1 VSVRAS
7 TNLRDSR
14 RMLRTFMC
22 SLVGS
27 SSPTT
32 LKPPAGVTGHTSAS
46 TSVSGSASALAPSEA
61 LPPAME
67 ASSSTSM
74 PAEGDVL
81 RAALGPWS
89 SSTSRTAGP
98 APQAPPGYA
107 PRADAVFARIKKHSI
122 ENTCFP
128 CLFVHM
134 KMAYKT
140 VMCVVVACLCPAAAY
155 HMPVPGA
162 RAHRAFHQFNILAPL
177 QPWPAA
183 ASLRGR
189 AARCNVGLGAN
200 LNRQHDFG
208 IDPNKV
214 QRALGL
220 WALSAPVIV

>member
-1 VSVRAS
+1 
-7 TNLRDSR
+7 
-14 RMLRTFMC
+14 
-22 SLVGS
+22 
-27 SSPTT
+27 
-32 LKPPAGVTGHTSAS
+32 
-46 TSVSGSASALAPSEA
+46 
-61 LPPAME
+61 
-67 ASSSTSM
+67 
-74 PAEGDVL
+74 
-81 RAALGPWS
+81 
-89 SSTSRTAGP
+89 
-98 APQAPPGYA
+98 
-107 PRADAVFARIKKHSI
+107 
-122 ENTCFP
+122 
-128 CLFVHM
+128 M